1 MLAPRGPVLLG
12 GCEALGPKMP
22 WIKIDVP
29 YPKPGSLVSVTQTMD
44 RSTNVP
50 PSDLAAL
57 HSKGEN

>member
-1 MLAPRGPVLLG
+1 
-12 GCEALGPKMP
+12 MP